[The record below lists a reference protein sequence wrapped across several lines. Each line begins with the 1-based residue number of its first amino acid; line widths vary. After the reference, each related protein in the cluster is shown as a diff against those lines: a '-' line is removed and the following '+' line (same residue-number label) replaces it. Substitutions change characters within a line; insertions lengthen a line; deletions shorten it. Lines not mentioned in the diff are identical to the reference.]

1 MTTLDR
7 TLATLLA
14 LSVLLFATR
23 EAQVLAQTHN
33 RSPDIV
39 VSVSGA
45 VVRPGVLRLPAE
57 ARLVHAVEACGGL
70 TTLAD
75 RETVE
80 LAKPLADGDHL
91 VIASSHQPLAIDFA
105 TEAPMETPKPQESA
119 AKPDQVGRTALQR
132 PTTRSITVMERQSSS
147 SVVVERQPRST
158 PRKRRS
164 REESRARREA
174 TPREAVGVV
183 DINTAT
189 LEELDRLPGVGPVLA
204 QRIISAREAAPG
216 ATFSSLEELETIRGI
231 KGKTL
236 LRLRPHLK
244 LEGS

>member
-23 EAQVLAQTHN
+23 EAHVLAQT
-33 RSPDIV
+33 RSRRPDIV
-39 VSVSGA
+39 VSISGA
-45 VVRPGVLRLPAE
+45 VARPQVLRLPAE
-57 ARLVHAVEACGGL
+57 ARLVHAIEACGGL
-70 TTLAD
+70 TRLAD
-75 RETVE
+75 REAVE
-80 LAKPLADGDHL
+80 LAKPLCDGDHL
-91 VIASSHQPLAIDFA
+91 VIASSPQKVEGDPPLLGDLDLQMSEENVPTASRFPSVV
-105 TEAPMETPKPQESA
+105 EQLPPPKP
-119 AKPDQVGRTALQR
+119 RR
-132 PTTRSITVMERQSSS
+132 PR
-147 SVVVERQPRST
+147 P
-158 PRKRRS
+158 KRGA
-164 REESRARREA
+164 RARRKAAAPEA
-174 TPREAVGVV
+174 IGVI

-189 LEELDRLPGVGPVLA
+189 MEELDRLPGVGPVLA
-204 QRIISAREAAPG
+204 QRILSAREAAPG